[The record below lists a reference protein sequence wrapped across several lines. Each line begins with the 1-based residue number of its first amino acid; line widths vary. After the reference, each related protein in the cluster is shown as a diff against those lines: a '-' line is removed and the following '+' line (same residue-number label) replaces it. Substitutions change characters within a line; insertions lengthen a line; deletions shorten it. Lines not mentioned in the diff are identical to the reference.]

1 MAEQPSYST
10 TKNGKRLIY
19 IDGVGWRY
27 ATEHRMTRWPL
38 WKDSRKPGTYMITL
52 NINGSQKL
60 LGTLAGSSAAI
71 YGWMKE
77 HPEEVKAA
85 SADAYYY
92 RHALLGT
99 GAMPFVLKPVVE
111 TTGHKEQ
118 ASDKAP
124 ASYMQASYMQ
134 ASYKA
139 HDSYKAPTSY
149 MQASYKVPDSYKATT
164 SYKQASYK
172 APDSYKATTSYKQP
186 SSCGGVSTPSAKSR
200 THFPLPALSQPGAP
214 HIELSTLG
222 IKVKESLERM
232 PQVEPKRELVCY
244 SRRPTHIHFI
254 RAVRGE
260 LSRPIGTIIR
270 SFMGATSR
278 SLHMLKAEGKIQ
290 WNSAAASIARKAS
303 TEKPSLWQPGYCIGI
318 CHTEQKLHTRIGYV
332 IENPF
337 FGILETERHDFM
349 KRTMMLT
356 IKGRRYSGY
365 GNMLLLKEPDR
376 LQVFCHRNHPVT
388 HEPYHLTQ
396 DFREEKQAIL
406 NAASDGVVIITP
418 GISPG
423 EADIMWSVL
432 QNGGYVINIQQ
443 EEIPIS
449 DKWHPEKERRIY
461 CSQGQMLVLSVHD
474 LPHQTFYDC
483 MGQEIPMT
491 TSYARFHLLNF
502 VAEELCQEGI
512 ENECGLCI

>member
-118 ASDKAP
+118 AS
-124 ASYMQASYMQ
+124 YMQASYMQ

-139 HDSYKAPTSY
+139 PDSYKAPTSD
-149 MQASYKVPDSYKATT
+149 M
-164 SYKQASYK
+164 QASYK
-172 APDSYKATTSYKQP
+172 APDSDKAPTSDKQP

-214 HIELSTLG
+214 HIELSPLG

-232 PQVEPKRELVCY
+232 PQVEPKIELVCY
-244 SRRPTHIHFI
+244 SIMPNHIHFI
-254 RAVRGE
+254 IAVRGG

-278 SLHMLKAEGKIQ
+278 SLHMLKSEGKIQ

-388 HEPYHLTQ
+388 HEPYQLTQ
-396 DFREEKQAIL
+396 DFMEEKQAIL
-406 NAASDGVVIITP
+406 NAASDGVVIVTP

-432 QNGGYVINIQQ
+432 QNGGNVINIQQ

>member
-10 TKNGKRLIY
+10 TKNGKRLIH

-118 ASDKAP
+118 AS
-124 ASYMQASYMQ
+124 
-134 ASYKA
+134 YKA
-139 HDSYKAPTSY
+139 SDSYKAPTSY
-149 MQASYKVPDSYKATT
+149 
-164 SYKQASYK
+164 
-172 APDSYKATTSYKQP
+172 KQP
-186 SSCGGVSTPSAKSR
+186 SSFGGVSTPSAKSR
-200 THFPLPALSQPGAP
+200 THFPLPALSQPCAP
-214 HIELSTLG
+214 HIELSPLG

-232 PQVEPKRELVCY
+232 PQVEPKIELVCY
-244 SRRPTHIHFI
+244 SIMPNHIHFI
-254 RAVRGE
+254 IAVRGE

-290 WNSAAASIARKAS
+290 WNSAAASIARNAS

-337 FGILETERHDFM
+337 FGILENERHDFM

-406 NAASDGVVIITP
+406 NAAADGVVIVTP

>member
-77 HPEEVKAA
+77 HPEEVKTA

-118 ASDKAP
+118 AS
-124 ASYMQASYMQ
+124 YMQANYMQ

-139 HDSYKAPTSY
+139 PDSDKAPTSD
-149 MQASYKVPDSYKATT
+149 M
-164 SYKQASYK
+164 QASYK
-172 APDSYKATTSYKQP
+172 APDSYKAPTSDKQP

-214 HIELSTLG
+214 HIELSPLG

-232 PQVEPKRELVCY
+232 PQVEPKIELVCY
-244 SRRPTHIHFI
+244 SIMPNHIHFI
-254 RAVRGE
+254 IAVRGE
-260 LSRPIGTIIR
+260 LNRPIGTIIR

-303 TEKPSLWQPGYCIGI
+303 TKKPSLWQPGYCIGI

-332 IENPF
+332 MENPF

-365 GNMLLLKEPDR
+365 GNMLLVKEPDR

-388 HEPYHLTQ
+388 HEPYQLTQ
-396 DFREEKQAIL
+396 DFMEEKQAIL
-406 NAASDGVVIITP
+406 NAASDGVVIVTP

-432 QNGGYVINIQQ
+432 QNGGNVINIQQ

>member
-124 ASYMQASYMQ
+124 TSYMQAS
-134 ASYKA
+134 
-139 HDSYKAPTSY
+139 DKAPTSY
-149 MQASYKVPDSYKATT
+149 MQASDMQT
-164 SYKQASYK
+164 SYK
-172 APDSYKATTSYKQP
+172 APTSYKQP

-214 HIELSTLG
+214 HIELSPLG

-232 PQVEPKRELVCY
+232 PQVEPKIELVCY
-244 SRRPTHIHFI
+244 SIMPNHIHFI
-254 RAVRGE
+254 IAVRGE
-260 LSRPIGTIIR
+260 LNRPIGTIIR

-337 FGILETERHDFM
+337 FGILENERHDFM

-388 HEPYHLTQ
+388 HDPYHLTQ

-406 NAASDGVVIITP
+406 NAAADGVVIVTP

-432 QNGGYVINIQQ
+432 QNGGFVINIQQ

-512 ENECGLCI
+512 ENECGLCILK

>member
-111 TTGHKEQ
+111 TTDHKEQ

-124 ASYMQASYMQ
+124 TSYMQAS
-134 ASYKA
+134 
-139 HDSYKAPTSY
+139 DKAPTSY
-149 MQASYKVPDSYKATT
+149 MQASDMQT
-164 SYKQASYK
+164 SYK
-172 APDSYKATTSYKQP
+172 APTSYKQP

-214 HIELSTLG
+214 HIELSPLG

-232 PQVEPKRELVCY
+232 PQVEPKIELVCY
-244 SRRPTHIHFI
+244 SIMPNHIHFI
-254 RAVRGE
+254 IAVRGE
-260 LSRPIGTIIR
+260 LNRPIGTIIR

-365 GNMLLLKEPDR
+365 GNMLLLKESDR

-406 NAASDGVVIITP
+406 NAAADGVVIVTP

-432 QNGGYVINIQQ
+432 QNGGNVINIQQ

>member
-19 IDGVGWRY
+19 IDGIGWRY

-118 ASDKAP
+118 AS
-124 ASYMQASYMQ
+124 
-134 ASYKA
+134 
-139 HDSYKAPTSY
+139 YKAPTSY
-149 MQASYKVPDSYKATT
+149 MQ
-164 SYKQASYK
+164 
-172 APDSYKATTSYKQP
+172 
-186 SSCGGVSTPSAKSR
+186 PSAKSR

-214 HIELSTLG
+214 HIELSPLG

-232 PQVEPKRELVCY
+232 PQVEPKIELVCY
-244 SRRPTHIHFI
+244 SIMPNHIHFI
-254 RAVRGE
+254 IAVRGE

-406 NAASDGVVIITP
+406 NAAADGVVIITP

-512 ENECGLCI
+512 ENECVLCI

>member
-111 TTGHKEQ
+111 TTDHKEQ
-118 ASDKAP
+118 ASDKAQ
-124 ASYMQASYMQ
+124 ASDMQAS
-134 ASYKA
+134 
-139 HDSYKAPTSY
+139 DKAPTSY
-149 MQASYKVPDSYKATT
+149 MQASDMQT
-164 SYKQASYK
+164 SYK
-172 APDSYKATTSYKQP
+172 APTSYKQP

-214 HIELSTLG
+214 HIELSPLG

-232 PQVEPKRELVCY
+232 PQVEPKIELVCY
-244 SRRPTHIHFI
+244 SIMPNHIHFI
-254 RAVRGE
+254 IAVRGE
-260 LSRPIGTIIR
+260 LNRPIGTIIR

-396 DFREEKQAIL
+396 DFWEEKQAIL
-406 NAASDGVVIITP
+406 NAASDGVVIVTP

-432 QNGGYVINIQQ
+432 QNGGNVINIQQ

>member
-10 TKNGKRLIY
+10 AKNGKRLIY
-19 IDGVGWRY
+19 IDGIGWRY

-60 LGTLAGSSAAI
+60 LGNLAGSSAAI

-124 ASYMQASYMQ
+124 TSDMQAS
-134 ASYKA
+134 
-139 HDSYKAPTSY
+139 D
-149 MQASYKVPDSYKATT
+149 
-164 SYKQASYK
+164 KQASDK
-172 APDSYKATTSYKQP
+172 APASYNQL

-214 HIELSTLG
+214 HIELSPLG
-222 IKVKESLERM
+222 IKVKESLE
-232 PQVEPKRELVCY
+232 
-244 SRRPTHIHFI
+244 
-254 RAVRGE
+254 
-260 LSRPIGTIIR
+260 
-270 SFMGATSR
+270 
-278 SLHMLKAEGKIQ
+278 
-290 WNSAAASIARKAS
+290 
-303 TEKPSLWQPGYCIGI
+303 
-318 CHTEQKLHTRIGYV
+318 
-332 IENPF
+332 
-337 FGILETERHDFM
+337 
-349 KRTMMLT
+349 
-356 IKGRRYSGY
+356 
-365 GNMLLLKEPDR
+365 
-376 LQVFCHRNHPVT
+376 
-388 HEPYHLTQ
+388 
-396 DFREEKQAIL
+396 
-406 NAASDGVVIITP
+406 
-418 GISPG
+418 
-423 EADIMWSVL
+423 
-432 QNGGYVINIQQ
+432 
-443 EEIPIS
+443 
-449 DKWHPEKERRIY
+449 
-461 CSQGQMLVLSVHD
+461 
-474 LPHQTFYDC
+474 TFYDC

>member
-111 TTGHKEQ
+111 TTDHKEQ

-124 ASYMQASYMQ
+124 TSYMQA
-134 ASYKA
+134 
-139 HDSYKAPTSY
+139 SYKAPTSY
-149 MQASYKVPDSYKATT
+149 MQASDMQT
-164 SYKQASYK
+164 SYK
-172 APDSYKATTSYKQP
+172 APTSYKQP

-214 HIELSTLG
+214 HIELSPLG

-232 PQVEPKRELVCY
+232 PQVEPKIELVCY
-244 SRRPTHIHFI
+244 SIMPNHIHFI
-254 RAVRGE
+254 IAVRGE
-260 LSRPIGTIIR
+260 LNRPIGTIIR

-396 DFREEKQAIL
+396 DFWEEKQAIL
-406 NAASDGVVIITP
+406 NAASDGVVIVTP

-432 QNGGYVINIQQ
+432 QNGGNVINIQQ

>member
-124 ASYMQASYMQ
+124 
-134 ASYKA
+134 
-139 HDSYKAPTSY
+139 TSY
-149 MQASYKVPDSYKATT
+149 MQASD
-164 SYKQASYK
+164 K
-172 APDSYKATTSYKQP
+172 APDSYKAPTSYKQP

-214 HIELSTLG
+214 HIELSPLG

-232 PQVEPKRELVCY
+232 PQVEPKIELVCY
-244 SRRPTHIHFI
+244 SIMPNHIHFI
-254 RAVRGE
+254 IAVRGE
-260 LSRPIGTIIR
+260 LNRPIGTIIR

-396 DFREEKQAIL
+396 DFWEEKQAIL
-406 NAASDGVVIITP
+406 NAAADGVVIVTP

-432 QNGGYVINIQQ
+432 QNGGFVINIQQ

>member
-118 ASDKAP
+118 ASDKKQASDKAP
-124 ASYMQASYMQ
+124 ASYM
-134 ASYKA
+134 
-139 HDSYKAPTSY
+139 
-149 MQASYKVPDSYKATT
+149 
-164 SYKQASYK
+164 QASYK
-172 APDSYKATTSYKQP
+172 APDSYKVPTSYKQP

-214 HIELSTLG
+214 HIELSPLG

-232 PQVEPKRELVCY
+232 PQVEPKIELVCY
-244 SRRPTHIHFI
+244 SIMPNHIHFI
-254 RAVRGE
+254 IAVRGE

-278 SLHMLKAEGKIQ
+278 SLHMLKAEGKIP

-337 FGILETERHDFM
+337 FGILENERHDFM

-406 NAASDGVVIITP
+406 NAAADGVVIVTP

>member
-85 SADAYYY
+85 SADAYYC

-118 ASDKAP
+118 AS
-124 ASYMQASYMQ
+124 
-134 ASYKA
+134 YKA
-139 HDSYKAPTSY
+139 S
-149 MQASYKVPDSYKATT
+149 DSYKATT
-164 SYKQASYK
+164 SC
-172 APDSYKATTSYKQP
+172 KQP

-214 HIELSTLG
+214 HIELSPLG

-232 PQVEPKRELVCY
+232 PQVEPKIELVCY
-244 SRRPTHIHFI
+244 SIMPNHIHFI
-254 RAVRGE
+254 IAVRGE

-406 NAASDGVVIITP
+406 NAASDGVVIVTP

>member
-118 ASDKAP
+118 AS
-124 ASYMQASYMQ
+124 
-134 ASYKA
+134 
-139 HDSYKAPTSY
+139 
-149 MQASYKVPDSYKATT
+149 YKV
-164 SYKQASYK
+164 
-172 APDSYKATTSYKQP
+172 TTSYKQP

-200 THFPLPALSQPGAP
+200 THFPLQALSQPGAP
-214 HIELSTLG
+214 HIELSPLG

-232 PQVEPKRELVCY
+232 PQVEPKIELVCY
-244 SRRPTHIHFI
+244 SIMPNHIHFI
-254 RAVRGE
+254 IAVRGE

-290 WNSAAASIARKAS
+290 WDSAAANIARKAS

-332 IENPF
+332 MENPF

-396 DFREEKQAIL
+396 DFMEEKQAIL
-406 NAASDGVVIITP
+406 NAASDGVVIVTP

-432 QNGGYVINIQQ
+432 QNGGNVINIQQ

>member
-111 TTGHKEQ
+111 TTDHKEQ
-118 ASDKAP
+118 ASDKAQ
-124 ASYMQASYMQ
+124 ASDMQAS
-134 ASYKA
+134 
-139 HDSYKAPTSY
+139 D
-149 MQASYKVPDSYKATT
+149 
-164 SYKQASYK
+164 K
-172 APDSYKATTSYKQP
+172 APDSYKAPTSYKQP

-214 HIELSTLG
+214 HIELSPLG

-232 PQVEPKRELVCY
+232 PQVEPKIELVCY
-244 SRRPTHIHFI
+244 SIMPNHIHFI
-254 RAVRGE
+254 IAVRGE
-260 LSRPIGTIIR
+260 LNRPIGTIIR

-337 FGILETERHDFM
+337 FGILENERHDFM

-396 DFREEKQAIL
+396 DFWEEKQAIL
-406 NAASDGVVIITP
+406 NAAADGVVIVTP

-432 QNGGYVINIQQ
+432 QNGSNVINIQQ

>member
-124 ASYMQASYMQ
+124 TSYMQAS
-134 ASYKA
+134 
-139 HDSYKAPTSY
+139 DKAPTSY
-149 MQASYKVPDSYKATT
+149 MQASDMQT
-164 SYKQASYK
+164 SYK
-172 APDSYKATTSYKQP
+172 APTSYKQP

-214 HIELSTLG
+214 HIELSPLG

-232 PQVEPKRELVCY
+232 PQVEPKIELVCY
-244 SRRPTHIHFI
+244 SIMPNHIHFI
-254 RAVRGE
+254 IAVRGE
-260 LSRPIGTIIR
+260 LNRPIGTIIR

-396 DFREEKQAIL
+396 DFWEEKQAIL
-406 NAASDGVVIITP
+406 NAAADGVVIVTP

-432 QNGGYVINIQQ
+432 QNGGFVINIQQ

>member
-124 ASYMQASYMQ
+124 TSYMQAS
-134 ASYKA
+134 
-139 HDSYKAPTSY
+139 DKAPTSY
-149 MQASYKVPDSYKATT
+149 MQASDMQT
-164 SYKQASYK
+164 SYK
-172 APDSYKATTSYKQP
+172 APTSYKQP

-214 HIELSTLG
+214 HIELSPLG

-232 PQVEPKRELVCY
+232 PQVEPKIELVCY
-244 SRRPTHIHFI
+244 SIMPNHIHFI
-254 RAVRGE
+254 IAVRGE
-260 LSRPIGTIIR
+260 LNRPIGTIIR

-337 FGILETERHDFM
+337 FGILENERHDFM

-406 NAASDGVVIITP
+406 NAASDGVVIVTP
-418 GISPG
+418 GISSG

-432 QNGGYVINIQQ
+432 QNGGFVINIQQ

>member
-60 LGTLAGSSAAI
+60 LGTLAGSNAAI

-118 ASDKAP
+118 ASDKVP
-124 ASYMQASYMQ
+124 ASYM
-134 ASYKA
+134 
-139 HDSYKAPTSY
+139 
-149 MQASYKVPDSYKATT
+149 
-164 SYKQASYK
+164 QASYK

-214 HIELSTLG
+214 HIELSPLG

-232 PQVEPKRELVCY
+232 PQVEQKIELVCY
-244 SRRPTHIHFI
+244 SIMPNHIHFI
-254 RAVRGE
+254 IAVRGE

-303 TEKPSLWQPGYCIGI
+303 TEKPSLWLPGYCIGI

-332 IENPF
+332 MENPF

-406 NAASDGVVIITP
+406 NAAADGVVIVTP

-423 EADIMWSVL
+423 ESDIMWSVL
-432 QNGGYVINIQQ
+432 QNGGNVINIQQ

-474 LPHQTFYDC
+474 LPHQIFYDC

>member
-111 TTGHKEQ
+111 TTDHKEQ

-124 ASYMQASYMQ
+124 
-134 ASYKA
+134 
-139 HDSYKAPTSY
+139 TSY
-149 MQASYKVPDSYKATT
+149 MQASDMQT
-164 SYKQASYK
+164 SYK
-172 APDSYKATTSYKQP
+172 APTSYKQP

-214 HIELSTLG
+214 HIELSPLG

-232 PQVEPKRELVCY
+232 PQVEPKIELVCY
-244 SRRPTHIHFI
+244 SIMPNHIHFI
-254 RAVRGE
+254 IAVRGE
-260 LSRPIGTIIR
+260 LNRPIGTIIR

-406 NAASDGVVIITP
+406 NAAADGVVIVTP

-432 QNGGYVINIQQ
+432 QNGGFVINIQQ

>member
-1 MAEQPSYST
+1 MAAQPSYST

-111 TTGHKEQ
+111 PTGHKEQ

-124 ASYMQASYMQ
+124 
-134 ASYKA
+134 
-139 HDSYKAPTSY
+139 DSYKAPTSY
-149 MQASYKVPDSYKATT
+149 
-164 SYKQASYK
+164 KQ
-172 APDSYKATTSYKQP
+172 
-186 SSCGGVSTPSAKSR
+186 PSAKSR

-214 HIELSTLG
+214 HIELSPLG

-232 PQVEPKRELVCY
+232 PQVEPKIELVCY
-244 SRRPTHIHFI
+244 SIMPNHIHFI
-254 RAVRGE
+254 IAVRGE
-260 LSRPIGTIIR
+260 LNKPIGTIIR

-406 NAASDGVVIITP
+406 NAAADGVVIVTP
-418 GISPG
+418 GISPC

-432 QNGGYVINIQQ
+432 QNGGNVINIQQ

>member
-1 MAEQPSYST
+1 MAEQPSYTT

-118 ASDKAP
+118 AS
-124 ASYMQASYMQ
+124 
-134 ASYKA
+134 
-139 HDSYKAPTSY
+139 
-149 MQASYKVPDSYKATT
+149 
-164 SYKQASYK
+164 YK
-172 APDSYKATTSYKQP
+172 APDRDKAPTSYKQP

-200 THFPLPALSQPGAP
+200 THFPLLALSQPGAP
-214 HIELSTLG
+214 HIELSPLG

-232 PQVEPKRELVCY
+232 PQVEPKIELVCY
-244 SRRPTHIHFI
+244 SIMPNHIHFI
-254 RAVRGE
+254 IAVRGE
-260 LSRPIGTIIR
+260 LSRPIGTVIR
-270 SFMGATSR
+270 SFMGATSH
-278 SLHMLKAEGKIQ
+278 SLHMLRTEGKIQ

-376 LQVFCHRNHPVT
+376 LQVFCHRKHPVT

-406 NAASDGVVIITP
+406 NAAADGVVIITP

-432 QNGGYVINIQQ
+432 QNGGNVINIQQ

>member
-124 ASYMQASYMQ
+124 
-134 ASYKA
+134 
-139 HDSYKAPTSY
+139 TSY
-149 MQASYKVPDSYKATT
+149 MQASDMQT
-164 SYKQASYK
+164 SYK
-172 APDSYKATTSYKQP
+172 APTSYKQP

-214 HIELSTLG
+214 HIELSPLG

-232 PQVEPKRELVCY
+232 PQVEPKIELVCY
-244 SRRPTHIHFI
+244 SIMPNHIHFI
-254 RAVRGE
+254 IAVRGE
-260 LSRPIGTIIR
+260 LNRPIGTIIR

-406 NAASDGVVIITP
+406 NAASDGVVIVTP
-418 GISPG
+418 GISPC

-432 QNGGYVINIQQ
+432 QNGGNVINIQQ
-443 EEIPIS
+443 EEIPIN

>member
-111 TTGHKEQ
+111 TTDHKEQ

-124 ASYMQASYMQ
+124 
-134 ASYKA
+134 
-139 HDSYKAPTSY
+139 TSY
-149 MQASYKVPDSYKATT
+149 MQASDMQT
-164 SYKQASYK
+164 SYK
-172 APDSYKATTSYKQP
+172 APTSYKQP

-214 HIELSTLG
+214 HIELSPLG

-232 PQVEPKRELVCY
+232 PQVEPKIELVCY
-244 SRRPTHIHFI
+244 SIMPNHIHFI
-254 RAVRGE
+254 IAVRGE
-260 LSRPIGTIIR
+260 LNRPIGTIIR

-337 FGILETERHDFM
+337 FGILETDRHDFM

-396 DFREEKQAIL
+396 DFWEEKQAIL
-406 NAASDGVVIITP
+406 NAASDGVVIVTP

-432 QNGGYVINIQQ
+432 QNGGFVINIQQ

>member
-52 NINGSQKL
+52 NINGSQRL

-118 ASDKAP
+118 AS
-124 ASYMQASYMQ
+124 
-134 ASYKA
+134 YKA
-139 HDSYKAPTSY
+139 S
-149 MQASYKVPDSYKATT
+149 DSYKATT
-164 SYKQASYK
+164 SC
-172 APDSYKATTSYKQP
+172 KQP

-214 HIELSTLG
+214 HIELSPLG

-232 PQVEPKRELVCY
+232 PQVEPKIELVCY
-244 SRRPTHIHFI
+244 SIMPNHIHFI
-254 RAVRGE
+254 IAVRGE

-318 CHTEQKLHTRIGYV
+318 CQTEQKLHTRIGYV

-396 DFREEKQAIL
+396 DFMEEKQAIL
-406 NAASDGVVIITP
+406 NAAADGVVIVTP

-423 EADIMWSVL
+423 ESDIMWSVL
-432 QNGGYVINIQQ
+432 QNGGNVINIQQ

-474 LPHQTFYDC
+474 LPHQIFYDC

>member
-111 TTGHKEQ
+111 TTDHKEQ
-118 ASDKAP
+118 ASD
-124 ASYMQASYMQ
+124 
-134 ASYKA
+134 
-139 HDSYKAPTSY
+139 KAPTSY
-149 MQASYKVPDSYKATT
+149 MQASYKAPT
-164 SYKQASYK
+164 SYMHASDMQTSYK
-172 APDSYKATTSYKQP
+172 APTSYKQP

-214 HIELSTLG
+214 HIELSPLG

-232 PQVEPKRELVCY
+232 PQVEPKIELVCY
-244 SRRPTHIHFI
+244 SIMPNHIHFI
-254 RAVRGE
+254 IAVRGE
-260 LSRPIGTIIR
+260 LNRPIGTIIR

-337 FGILETERHDFM
+337 FGILENERHDFM

-396 DFREEKQAIL
+396 DFWEEKQAIL
-406 NAASDGVVIITP
+406 NAAADGVVIVTP

-432 QNGGYVINIQQ
+432 QNGGNVINIQQ

>member
-60 LGTLAGSSAAI
+60 LGTLAGSSSAI

-118 ASDKAP
+118 ASDKKQ

-139 HDSYKAPTSY
+139 PDSDKAP
-149 MQASYKVPDSYKATT
+149 
-164 SYKQASYK
+164 
-172 APDSYKATTSYKQP
+172 TSYKQP

-214 HIELSTLG
+214 HIKLSPLG
-222 IKVKESLERM
+222 INVKESLERM
-232 PQVEPKRELVCY
+232 PQVEPKIELVCY
-244 SRRPTHIHFI
+244 SIMPNHIHFI
-254 RAVRGE
+254 IAVRGE

-332 IENPF
+332 MENPF

-388 HEPYHLTQ
+388 HEPYQLTQ
-396 DFREEKQAIL
+396 DFMEEKQAIL
-406 NAASDGVVIITP
+406 NAASDGVVIVTP
-418 GISPG
+418 GISQG

-432 QNGGYVINIQQ
+432 QNGGNVINIQQ

>member
-118 ASDKAP
+118 AS
-124 ASYMQASYMQ
+124 
-134 ASYKA
+134 YKA
-139 HDSYKAPTSY
+139 SDSYKAP
-149 MQASYKVPDSYKATT
+149 
-164 SYKQASYK
+164 
-172 APDSYKATTSYKQP
+172 TSYKQP

-232 PQVEPKRELVCY
+232 PQVEPKIELVCY
-244 SRRPTHIHFI
+244 SIMPNHIHFI
-254 RAVRGE
+254 IAVRGE

-278 SLHMLKAEGKIQ
+278 SLHMLKAEGKIP

>member
-111 TTGHKEQ
+111 TTGHK
-118 ASDKAP
+118 K
-124 ASYMQASYMQ
+124 Q

-139 HDSYKAPTSY
+139 TASY
-149 MQASYKVPDSYKATT
+149 M
-164 SYKQASYK
+164 QASYK
-172 APDSYKATTSYKQP
+172 APDSYKATTSYKAPTSYKQP

-214 HIELSTLG
+214 HIELSPLG

-232 PQVEPKRELVCY
+232 PQVEPKIELVCY
-244 SRRPTHIHFI
+244 SIMPNHIHFI
-254 RAVRGE
+254 IAVRGE

-278 SLHMLKAEGKIQ
+278 SLHMLRAEGKIQ

-332 IENPF
+332 MENPF

-406 NAASDGVVIITP
+406 NAAADGVVIVTP

>member
-10 TKNGKRLIY
+10 TKNGKCLIY

-118 ASDKAP
+118 ASDKKQANYMQT
-124 ASYMQASYMQ
+124 SYMQTI
-134 ASYKA
+134 
-139 HDSYKAPTSY
+139 YKAPTSD
-149 MQASYKVPDSYKATT
+149 M
-164 SYKQASYK
+164 QASYK
-172 APDSYKATTSYKQP
+172 APDSDKAPTSDKQP

-214 HIELSTLG
+214 HIELSPLG

-232 PQVEPKRELVCY
+232 PQVEPKIELVCY
-244 SRRPTHIHFI
+244 SIMPNHIHFI
-254 RAVRGE
+254 IAVRGE

-396 DFREEKQAIL
+396 DFMEEKQAIL
-406 NAASDGVVIITP
+406 NAASDGVVIVTP

-432 QNGGYVINIQQ
+432 QNGGNVINIQQ

>member
-10 TKNGKRLIY
+10 TKNGKRLIH

-118 ASDKAP
+118 AS
-124 ASYMQASYMQ
+124 
-134 ASYKA
+134 YKA
-139 HDSYKAPTSY
+139 S
-149 MQASYKVPDSYKATT
+149 DSYKATT
-164 SYKQASYK
+164 SC
-172 APDSYKATTSYKQP
+172 KQP

-200 THFPLPALSQPGAP
+200 THFPLPALSQPCAP
-214 HIELSTLG
+214 HIELSPLG

-232 PQVEPKRELVCY
+232 PQVEPKIELVCY
-244 SRRPTHIHFI
+244 SIMPNHIHFI
-254 RAVRGE
+254 IAVRGE

-278 SLHMLKAEGKIQ
+278 SLHMLKAEGKIP

-512 ENECGLCI
+512 ENECGVCI

>member
-111 TTGHKEQ
+111 TTDHKEQ

-124 ASYMQASYMQ
+124 TSYMQA
-134 ASYKA
+134 
-139 HDSYKAPTSY
+139 SYKAPTSY
-149 MQASYKVPDSYKATT
+149 MQASDMQT
-164 SYKQASYK
+164 SYK
-172 APDSYKATTSYKQP
+172 APTSYKQP

-214 HIELSTLG
+214 HIELSPLG

-232 PQVEPKRELVCY
+232 PQVEPKIELVCY
-244 SRRPTHIHFI
+244 SIMPNHIHFI
-254 RAVRGE
+254 IAVRGE
-260 LSRPIGTIIR
+260 LNRPIGTIIR

-337 FGILETERHDFM
+337 FGILENERHDFM

-396 DFREEKQAIL
+396 DFWEEKQAIL
-406 NAASDGVVIITP
+406 NAASDGVVIVTP

-432 QNGGYVINIQQ
+432 QNGGNVINIQQ

>member
-71 YGWMKE
+71 YGWMKG

-118 ASDKAP
+118 AS
-124 ASYMQASYMQ
+124 
-134 ASYKA
+134 YKA
-139 HDSYKAPTSY
+139 S
-149 MQASYKVPDSYKATT
+149 DSYKATT
-164 SYKQASYK
+164 SC
-172 APDSYKATTSYKQP
+172 KQP

-214 HIELSTLG
+214 HIELSPLG

-232 PQVEPKRELVCY
+232 PQVEPKIELVCY
-244 SRRPTHIHFI
+244 SIMPNHIHFI
-254 RAVRGE
+254 IAVRGE

-332 IENPF
+332 MENPF

-406 NAASDGVVIITP
+406 NAASDGVVIVTP
-418 GISPG
+418 GISQG

-432 QNGGYVINIQQ
+432 QNGGNVINIQQ

-512 ENECGLCI
+512 ENECGLYI

>member
-118 ASDKAP
+118 ASDKK
-124 ASYMQASYMQ
+124 QASDMQ

-139 HDSYKAPTSY
+139 P
-149 MQASYKVPDSYKATT
+149 
-164 SYKQASYK
+164 
-172 APDSYKATTSYKQP
+172 TSYKQP

-214 HIELSTLG
+214 HIELSPLG

-232 PQVEPKRELVCY
+232 PQVEPKIELVCY
-244 SRRPTHIHFI
+244 SIMPNHIHFI
-254 RAVRGE
+254 IAVRGE

-332 IENPF
+332 MENPF

-349 KRTMMLT
+349 KRTMMLK

-376 LQVFCHRNHPVT
+376 LQVFCHRKHPVT

-406 NAASDGVVIITP
+406 NAAADGVVIITP

-432 QNGGYVINIQQ
+432 QNGGNVINIQQ

>member
-60 LGTLAGSSAAI
+60 LGTLAGSNAAI

-111 TTGHKEQ
+111 TTDHKEQ

-124 ASYMQASYMQ
+124 
-134 ASYKA
+134 
-139 HDSYKAPTSY
+139 TSY
-149 MQASYKVPDSYKATT
+149 MQASDMQT
-164 SYKQASYK
+164 SYK
-172 APDSYKATTSYKQP
+172 APTSYKQP

-214 HIELSTLG
+214 HIELSPLG

-232 PQVEPKRELVCY
+232 PQVEPKIELVCY
-244 SRRPTHIHFI
+244 SIMPNHIHFI
-254 RAVRGE
+254 IAVRGE
-260 LSRPIGTIIR
+260 LNRPIGTIIR

-406 NAASDGVVIITP
+406 NAAADGVVIVTP

-432 QNGGYVINIQQ
+432 QNGSNVINIQQ

>member
-111 TTGHKEQ
+111 TTDHKEQ

-124 ASYMQASYMQ
+124 
-134 ASYKA
+134 
-139 HDSYKAPTSY
+139 TSY
-149 MQASYKVPDSYKATT
+149 MQASDMQT
-164 SYKQASYK
+164 SYK
-172 APDSYKATTSYKQP
+172 APTSYKQP

-214 HIELSTLG
+214 HIELSPLG

-232 PQVEPKRELVCY
+232 PQVEPKIELVCY
-244 SRRPTHIHFI
+244 SIMPNHIHFI
-254 RAVRGE
+254 IAVRGE
-260 LSRPIGTIIR
+260 LNRPIGTIIR

-337 FGILETERHDFM
+337 FGILENERHDFM

-396 DFREEKQAIL
+396 DFWEEKQAIL
-406 NAASDGVVIITP
+406 NAAADGVVIVTP
-418 GISPG
+418 GISPC

-432 QNGGYVINIQQ
+432 QNGGNVINIQQ

>member
-111 TTGHKEQ
+111 TTDHKEQ

-124 ASYMQASYMQ
+124 TSYMQAS
-134 ASYKA
+134 
-139 HDSYKAPTSY
+139 DKAPTSY
-149 MQASYKVPDSYKATT
+149 MQASDMQT
-164 SYKQASYK
+164 SYK
-172 APDSYKATTSYKQP
+172 APTSYKQP

-214 HIELSTLG
+214 HIELSPLG

-232 PQVEPKRELVCY
+232 PQVEPKIELVCY
-244 SRRPTHIHFI
+244 SIMPNHIHFI
-254 RAVRGE
+254 IAVRGE
-260 LSRPIGTIIR
+260 LNRPIGTIIR

-396 DFREEKQAIL
+396 DFWEEKQAIL
-406 NAASDGVVIITP
+406 NAASDGVVIVTP

-432 QNGGYVINIQQ
+432 QNGGFVINIQQ
-443 EEIPIS
+443 EEIPIN

>member
-118 ASDKAP
+118 ASDKKQAN
-124 ASYMQASYMQ
+124 YM
-134 ASYKA
+134 
-139 HDSYKAPTSY
+139 
-149 MQASYKVPDSYKATT
+149 
-164 SYKQASYK
+164 QASYK
-172 APDSYKATTSYKQP
+172 APDSYKAPTSDKQP

-214 HIELSTLG
+214 HIELSPLG

-232 PQVEPKRELVCY
+232 PQVEPKIELVCY
-244 SRRPTHIHFI
+244 SIMPNHIHFI
-254 RAVRGE
+254 IAVRGE

-332 IENPF
+332 MENPF

-365 GNMLLLKEPDR
+365 GNRLLLKEPDR

-406 NAASDGVVIITP
+406 NAAADGVVIVTP

-432 QNGGYVINIQQ
+432 QNGGNVINIQQ

-483 MGQEIPMT
+483 IGQEIPMT

>member
-111 TTGHKEQ
+111 TTDHKEQ

-124 ASYMQASYMQ
+124 TSYMQAS
-134 ASYKA
+134 
-139 HDSYKAPTSY
+139 DKAPTSY
-149 MQASYKVPDSYKATT
+149 MQASDMQT
-164 SYKQASYK
+164 SYK
-172 APDSYKATTSYKQP
+172 APTSYKQP

-214 HIELSTLG
+214 HIELSPLG

-232 PQVEPKRELVCY
+232 PQVEPKIELVCY
-244 SRRPTHIHFI
+244 SIMPNHIHFI
-254 RAVRGE
+254 IAVRGE
-260 LSRPIGTIIR
+260 LNRPIGTIIH

-406 NAASDGVVIITP
+406 NAAADGVVIVTP

-432 QNGGYVINIQQ
+432 QNGGNVINIQQ

>member
-111 TTGHKEQ
+111 TTDHKEQ

-124 ASYMQASYMQ
+124 TSYMQA
-134 ASYKA
+134 
-139 HDSYKAPTSY
+139 SYKAPTSY
-149 MQASYKVPDSYKATT
+149 MQASDMQT
-164 SYKQASYK
+164 SYK
-172 APDSYKATTSYKQP
+172 APTSYKQP

-214 HIELSTLG
+214 HIELSPLG

-232 PQVEPKRELVCY
+232 PQVEPKIELVCY
-244 SRRPTHIHFI
+244 SIMPNHIHFI
-254 RAVRGE
+254 IAVRGE
-260 LSRPIGTIIR
+260 LNRPIGTIIR

-337 FGILETERHDFM
+337 FGILENERHDFM

-396 DFREEKQAIL
+396 DFWEEKQAIL
-406 NAASDGVVIITP
+406 NAAADGVVIVTP
-418 GISPG
+418 GISPC

-432 QNGGYVINIQQ
+432 QNGGNVINIQQ

>member
-139 HDSYKAPTSY
+139 HDSD
-149 MQASYKVPDSYKATT
+149 M
-164 SYKQASYK
+164 QASYK
-172 APDSYKATTSYKQP
+172 APDSYKAPTSYKQP

-214 HIELSTLG
+214 HIELSPLG

-232 PQVEPKRELVCY
+232 PQVEPKIELVCY
-244 SRRPTHIHFI
+244 SIMPNHIHFI
-254 RAVRGE
+254 IAVRGE

-332 IENPF
+332 MENPF

-406 NAASDGVVIITP
+406 NAASDGVVIVTP

-432 QNGGYVINIQQ
+432 HNGGNVINIQQ

>member
-118 ASDKAP
+118 ASDKA
-124 ASYMQASYMQ
+124 QASYMQ
-134 ASYKA
+134 AS
-139 HDSYKAPTSY
+139 DKAPTSY
-149 MQASYKVPDSYKATT
+149 MQASDMQT
-164 SYKQASYK
+164 SYK
-172 APDSYKATTSYKQP
+172 APTSYKQP

-214 HIELSTLG
+214 HIELSPLG

-232 PQVEPKRELVCY
+232 PQVEPKIELVCY
-244 SRRPTHIHFI
+244 SIMPNHIHFI
-254 RAVRGE
+254 IAVRGE
-260 LSRPIGTIIR
+260 LNRPIGTIIR

-406 NAASDGVVIITP
+406 NAAADGVVIVTP

-432 QNGGYVINIQQ
+432 QNGGFVINIQQ
-443 EEIPIS
+443 EEIPIN